1 MKKRRNVHLVEA
13 KSKRMQLR
21 LSESDAHLINEWS
34 DKLNLNKT
42 DFILAAIRHYV
53 SFQQSDYSLPSAETK
68 RLNQLIDVSHLQTQ
82 SIQQMDQSIQQLMR
96 QLYLLHT
103 GSIPDY
109 LDASNDELLKRL
121 KQTQAVALIDTNE
134 ADDVIKKEI
143 QRLNRVKFQKKG
155 RE

>member
-1 MKKRRNVHLVEA
+1 MAEA

-21 LSESDAHLINEWS
+21 LSESDAKLIEQWS
-34 DKLNLNKT
+34 EKLNVNKT
-42 DFILAAIRHYV
+42 DFMIAAIRHYV
-53 SFQQSDYSLPSAETK
+53 SFQQSDYELPSAETK

-82 SIQQMDQSIQQLMR
+82 AIQQMDQSIQQLMR

-109 LDASNDELLKRL
+109 LDASDDELLKRL
-121 KQTQAVALIDTNE
+121 KQTKVVEVNDAEIGNDAM
-134 ADDVIKKEI
+134 KKEI

>member
-21 LSESDAHLINEWS
+21 LSESDARLINEWS

-53 SFQQSDYSLPSAETK
+53 SFQQSDYALPSAETK

-82 SIQQMDQSIQQLMR
+82 AIHQMDQSIQQLMR

-134 ADDVIKKEI
+134 ADDVMKKEI

>member
-1 MKKRRNVHLVEA
+1 
-13 KSKRMQLR
+13 MQLR
-21 LSESDAHLINEWS
+21 LSESDAKLIDQWS
-34 DKLNLNKT
+34 EKLNVNKT
-42 DFILAAIRHYV
+42 DFMIAAIRHYV
-53 SFQQSDYSLPSAETK
+53 SFQQSDYALPSAETK

-82 SIQQMDQSIQQLMR
+82 AIQQMDQSIQQLMR

-121 KQTQAVALIDTNE
+121 KQTKVVEVGDVE
-134 ADDVIKKEI
+134 MADDTMKKEI

>member
-1 MKKRRNVHLVEA
+1 
-13 KSKRMQLR
+13 MQLR
-21 LSESDAHLINEWS
+21 LSESDAKLIEQWS
-34 DKLNLNKT
+34 EKLNVNKT
-42 DFILAAIRHYV
+42 DFMIAAIRHYV
-53 SFQQSDYSLPSAETK
+53 SFQQSDYELPSAETK

-82 SIQQMDQSIQQLMR
+82 AIQQMDQSIQQLMR

-109 LDASNDELLKRL
+109 LDASDDELLKRL
-121 KQTQAVALIDTNE
+121 KQTKVVEVNDAEIGNDAM
-134 ADDVIKKEI
+134 KKEI

>member
-1 MKKRRNVHLVEA
+1 
-13 KSKRMQLR
+13 MQLR
-21 LSESDAHLINEWS
+21 LSESDAKLIEQWS
-34 DKLNLNKT
+34 EKLNVNKT
-42 DFILAAIRHYV
+42 DFMIAAIRHYV
-53 SFQQSDYSLPSAETK
+53 SFQQSDYALPSAETK

-82 SIQQMDQSIQQLMR
+82 AIQQMDQSIQQLMR

-109 LDASNDELLKRL
+109 LDASDDELLKRL
-121 KQTQAVALIDTNE
+121 KQTKVVEVNNAEIGNDTM
-134 ADDVIKKEI
+134 KKEI

>member
-1 MKKRRNVHLVEA
+1 MAEA

-21 LSESDAHLINEWS
+21 LSESDAKLIEQWS
-34 DKLNLNKT
+34 EKLNVNKT
-42 DFILAAIRHYV
+42 DFMIAAIRHYV
-53 SFQQSDYSLPSAETK
+53 SFQQSDYALPSAETK

-82 SIQQMDQSIQQLMR
+82 AIQQMDQSIQQLMR

-109 LDASNDELLKRL
+109 LDASDDELLKRL
-121 KQTQAVALIDTNE
+121 KQTKVVEVNNAEIGNDTM
-134 ADDVIKKEI
+134 KKEI

>member
-1 MKKRRNVHLVEA
+1 
-13 KSKRMQLR
+13 MQLR
-21 LSESDAHLINEWS
+21 LSESDAKLIEQWS
-34 DKLNLNKT
+34 EKLNVNKT
-42 DFILAAIRHYV
+42 DFMIAAIRHYV
-53 SFQQSDYSLPSAETK
+53 SFQQSDYALPSAETK

-82 SIQQMDQSIQQLMR
+82 AIQQMDQSIQQLMR
-96 QLYLLHT
+96 QLYFLHT

-121 KQTQAVALIDTNE
+121 KQTKVVEVGDVE
-134 ADDVIKKEI
+134 MADDTMKKEI

>member
-1 MKKRRNVHLVEA
+1 MAEA

-21 LSESDAHLINEWS
+21 LSESDAKLIDQWS
-34 DKLNLNKT
+34 EKLNVNKT
-42 DFILAAIRHYV
+42 DFMIAAIRHYV
-53 SFQQSDYSLPSAETK
+53 SFQQSDYALPSAETK

-82 SIQQMDQSIQQLMR
+82 AIQQMDQSIQQLMR

-121 KQTQAVALIDTNE
+121 KQTKVVEVGDVE
-134 ADDVIKKEI
+134 MADDTMKKEI
-143 QRLNRVKFQKKG
+143 KRLNRVKFQKKG

>member
-1 MKKRRNVHLVEA
+1 
-13 KSKRMQLR
+13 MQLR
-21 LSESDAHLINEWS
+21 LSESDSKLIEQWS
-34 DKLNLNKT
+34 EKLNVNKT
-42 DFILAAIRHYV
+42 DFMVAAIRHYA
-53 SFQQSDYSLPSAETK
+53 SFQQSDYALPSAETK

-82 SIQQMDQSIQQLMR
+82 AIQQMDQSIQQLMR

-109 LDASNDELLKRL
+109 LDASDDELLKRL
-121 KQTQAVALIDTNE
+121 KQTKVVEVNNAEIGNDTM
-134 ADDVIKKEI
+134 KKEI

>member
-1 MKKRRNVHLVEA
+1 
-13 KSKRMQLR
+13 MQLR
-21 LSESDAHLINEWS
+21 LSESDAKLIEQWS
-34 DKLNLNKT
+34 EKLNVNKT
-42 DFILAAIRHYV
+42 DFMVAAIRHYV
-53 SFQQSDYSLPSAETK
+53 SFQQSDYALPSAETK

-82 SIQQMDQSIQQLMR
+82 AIQQMDQSIQHLMR

-121 KQTQAVALIDTNE
+121 KQTKVVEVNDAEIGNDAM
-134 ADDVIKKEI
+134 KKEI

>member
-1 MKKRRNVHLVEA
+1 MAEA

-21 LSESDAHLINEWS
+21 LSESDAKLIEQWS
-34 DKLNLNKT
+34 EKLNVNKT
-42 DFILAAIRHYV
+42 DFMIAAIRHYV
-53 SFQQSDYSLPSAETK
+53 SFQQSDYALPSAETK

-82 SIQQMDQSIQQLMR
+82 AIQQMDQSIQQLMR

-121 KQTQAVALIDTNE
+121 KQTKVVEVGDVE
-134 ADDVIKKEI
+134 MADDTMKKEI

>member
-1 MKKRRNVHLVEA
+1 MAEA

-21 LSESDAHLINEWS
+21 LSESDAKLIEQWS
-34 DKLNLNKT
+34 EKLNVNKT
-42 DFILAAIRHYV
+42 DFMVAAIRHYV
-53 SFQQSDYSLPSAETK
+53 SFQQSDYALPSAETK

-82 SIQQMDQSIQQLMR
+82 AIQQMDQSIQHLMR

-121 KQTQAVALIDTNE
+121 KQTKVVEVNDAEIGNDAM
-134 ADDVIKKEI
+134 KKEI

>member
-1 MKKRRNVHLVEA
+1 
-13 KSKRMQLR
+13 MQLR
-21 LSESDAHLINEWS
+21 LSESDAKLIEQWS
-34 DKLNLNKT
+34 EKLNVNKT
-42 DFILAAIRHYV
+42 DFMIAAIRHYV
-53 SFQQSDYSLPSAETK
+53 SFQQSDYALPSAETK

-82 SIQQMDQSIQQLMR
+82 AIQQMDQSIQHLMR

-121 KQTQAVALIDTNE
+121 KQTKVVEASDVKSVNDTM
-134 ADDVIKKEI
+134 KKEI

>member
-1 MKKRRNVHLVEA
+1 
-13 KSKRMQLR
+13 MQLR
-21 LSESDAHLINEWS
+21 LSESDAKLIDQWS
-34 DKLNLNKT
+34 EKLNVNKT
-42 DFILAAIRHYV
+42 DFMIAAIRHYV
-53 SFQQSDYSLPSAETK
+53 SFQQSDYALPSAETK

-82 SIQQMDQSIQQLMR
+82 AIQQMDQSIQQLMR

-121 KQTQAVALIDTNE
+121 KQTKVVEVGDVE
-134 ADDVIKKEI
+134 MADDTMKKEI
-143 QRLNRVKFQKKG
+143 KRLNRVKFQKKG

>member
-1 MKKRRNVHLVEA
+1 MAEV

-21 LSESDAHLINEWS
+21 LSESDAKLIEQWS
-34 DKLNLNKT
+34 EKLNVNKT
-42 DFILAAIRHYV
+42 DFMIAAIRHYV
-53 SFQQSDYSLPSAETK
+53 SFQQSDYALPSAETK

-82 SIQQMDQSIQQLMR
+82 AIQQMDQSIQHLMR

-121 KQTQAVALIDTNE
+121 KQTKVVEASDVKSVNDTM
-134 ADDVIKKEI
+134 KKEI